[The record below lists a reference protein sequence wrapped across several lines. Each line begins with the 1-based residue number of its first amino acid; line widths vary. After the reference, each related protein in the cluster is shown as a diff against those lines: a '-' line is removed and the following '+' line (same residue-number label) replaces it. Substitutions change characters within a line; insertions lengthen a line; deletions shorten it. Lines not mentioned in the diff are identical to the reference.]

1 MDPIIT
7 LVIEDDDRIGAI
19 LSELVAATSG
29 FSLLGRAGTLAQ
41 ADAALY
47 EAKNTG
53 RNKVV
58 LAQPAEAAPEK
69 TP

>member
-19 LSELVAATSG
+19 LSELVAATPG

-41 ADAALY
+41 ADAMMAGVVPQLLLVDVSATT
-47 EAKNTG
+47 AK
-53 RNKVV
+53 
-58 LAQPAEAAPEK
+58 PMSSW
-69 TP
+69 